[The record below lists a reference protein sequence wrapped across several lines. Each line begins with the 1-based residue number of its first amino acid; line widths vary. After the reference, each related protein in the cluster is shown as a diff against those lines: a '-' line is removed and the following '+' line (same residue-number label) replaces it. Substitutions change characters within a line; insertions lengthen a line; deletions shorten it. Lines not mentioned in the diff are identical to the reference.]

1 MARPRALRL
10 DNSLPER
17 THSAVRKTPANAILR
32 LFRAYLQKT
41 PSPLPWTASLL
52 FWGSRIASREIN
64 KPRLRYL
71 PFTPQDQ
78 HHLGALVSKRP
89 FQRLLVN
96 QVNNLL
102 ARVAIQ
108 LSIDSFHMRLNSSS
122 RDEQSVRYL
131 FHAMAEKAGT
141 EPLLHAPSHH
151 TFQPAFG
158 TPPYDHRRNLKR
170 VLQGS
175 RHRKPSTQ
183 SRFLHY
189 GNLA

>member
-1 MARPRALRL
+1 MVQSRTLRP

-71 PFTPQDQ
+71 PSTPQDQ

-131 FHAMAEKAGT
+131 FHAMAERKLVQNLFFTLRHIIPFSQHSARRLTTIDGT
-141 EPLLHAPSHH
+141 
-151 TFQPAFG
+151 
-158 TPPYDHRRNLKR
+158 
-170 VLQGS
+170 
-175 RHRKPSTQ
+175 
-183 SRFLHY
+183 
-189 GNLA
+189 

>member
-1 MARPRALRL
+1 MAQPRTLRP

-131 FHAMAEKAGT
+131 FHAMTERKLVQNLFFTLRHIIPFSQHSARRLTTIDGT
-141 EPLLHAPSHH
+141 
-151 TFQPAFG
+151 
-158 TPPYDHRRNLKR
+158 
-170 VLQGS
+170 
-175 RHRKPSTQ
+175 
-183 SRFLHY
+183 
-189 GNLA
+189 